1 MFEIHSRS
9 MGLSVF
15 SGVYLFSEAYL
26 NGGALF
32 FSRLCATLP
41 SCLLLVTN
49 TDTHRH
55 TQTHKHTHI
64 PAERPNPTLHILT
77 HTGASRPQIQA
88 SRCCHGDHF
97 DPVSTSEVCLERG
110 NLPPP
115 HPSLFPRPLPSSF
128 SFQGKKK
135 KKNPIHHS
143 QESWLFLLLFF
154 LSDSFTHNVWHQQSP
169 LLLLS
174 LPLHTAFLSV
184 CAPSADTER
193 ERERERERESGGGSA
208 SAADFNHTGWVK
220 RR

>member
-135 KKNPIHHS
+135 KKILSTILKSHDYSFSYSFSQIH
-143 QESWLFLLLFF
+143 
-154 LSDSFTHNVWHQQSP
+154 SP
-169 LLLLS
+169 TMFGTRNLLS
-174 LPLHTAFLSV
+174 SYSHSHSIQPF
-184 CAPSADTER
+184 
-193 ERERERERESGGGSA
+193 
-208 SAADFNHTGWVK
+208 
-220 RR
+220 